1 MPLEQLK
8 KTPKQKSLVLLY
20 FSIFHCHLLYA
31 FQIWLC
37 SRAGPL
43 KGTVAREFFLT
54 ETGGLG

>member
-37 SRAGPL
+37 SRAGPP
-43 KGTVAREFFLT
+43 KGTVAREFYLT
-54 ETGGLG
+54 ETGG